1 MTTIFLGLLAYVIGS
16 VPCGVLV
23 AKTKNINIREHGSG
37 NIGATNIAR
46 TLGKKE
52 GIITL
57 LGDSLKG
64 VLALWLCSFF
74 LGDPSKLAVIGFMAF
89 LGHLFSVFLKFRGG
103 KGVATGLGVFL
114 YLAPLAAFG
123 AIAVF
128 AITLSICRYVS
139 LGSILGALSLPIIG
153 IILDAPKAY
162 IITGFG
168 IAALIIIKHRE
179 NINRL
184 LTGTESKFGKKSQ
197 KN

>member
-1 MTTIFLGLLAYVIGS
+1 MTIIFLGLLAYLIGS
-16 VPCGVLV
+16 IPCGVLV
-23 AKTKNINIREHGSG
+23 AKTQNINIREHGSG

-57 LGDSLKG
+57 LGDSIKG
-64 VLALWLCSFF
+64 VLALWLSSFF
-74 LGDPSKLAVIGFMAF
+74 LNDPSKLALIGFMAF

-103 KGVATGLGVFL
+103 KGVATGLGIFL
-114 YLAPLAAFG
+114 YLTPLAAFG
-123 AIAVF
+123 AISVF

-139 LGSILGALSLPIIG
+139 LGSILGALTLPAIG
-153 IILDAPKAY
+153 IILGTPESY

-168 IAALIIIKHRE
+168 VATLIIIKHRE
-179 NINRL
+179 NISRL
-184 LTGTESKFGKKSQ
+184 LAGTESKFGKKSQ